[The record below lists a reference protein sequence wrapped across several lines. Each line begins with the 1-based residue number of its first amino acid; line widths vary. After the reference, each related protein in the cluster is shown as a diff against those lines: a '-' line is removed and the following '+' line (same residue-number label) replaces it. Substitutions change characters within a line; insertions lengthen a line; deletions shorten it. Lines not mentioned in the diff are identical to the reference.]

1 MTLTI
6 ILSAITLLL
15 LLVIIA
21 LLFSLKSKSNNSND
35 LRKEISIMLMQTREE
50 LLTNI
55 GAKISENSNTQQTQI
70 ANLTQLNEQ
79 KLENTRKNMEEK
91 LELIR
96 ATVEN
101 RLQLM
106 QKDNADKL
114 EKMRVTVD
122 EKLQGT
128 LEQRLGESFKVVNDR
143 LESVYKGLGEM
154 QSLAQG
160 VGDLKKIFTNVKAR
174 GTWGEIELG
183 NILQEYLTPDQYIC
197 SAKTKPNATEFVEF
211 AIKLPGKTDG
221 QNVLLPVDSKF
232 PVEDYKRL
240 VDAQEAGDVE
250 LITEARKSLENSIKL
265 FAKDIHDKYI
275 ETPYTTDFGIMF
287 LPTESLYCEI
297 VKNTVLIE
305 TLTQKYRVIV
315 SGPNTFVAL
324 LNSLQMGFRTL
335 AIEKRS
341 SEVWKLLGGVK
352 SEFEKFGELLD
363 KTNKKL
369 QEISNTMERA
379 SAKTRTIQRKLK
391 NVEALPIGSE
401 DEFYGTDVLDVVAS
415 EEDSSDDEEYLLSDN
430 IESNNED

>member
-1 MTLTI
+1 MDLTT
-6 ILSAITLLL
+6 ILCGVILLL
-15 LLVIIA
+15 LIVIIA
-21 LLFSLKSKSNNSND
+21 LLLNLKNKNNNSD
-35 LRKEISIMLMQTREE
+35 SLRQELSTMLMHTREE
-50 LLTNI
+50 LLNNI
-55 GAKISENSNTQQTQI
+55 GAKISENGNTQQLQL
-70 ANLTQLNEQ
+70 ANLTNINEQ

-96 ATVEN
+96 RTVED
-101 RLQLM
+101 RLLYM

-240 VDAQEAGDVE
+240 VDAQDAGDIVQ
-250 LITEARKSLENSIKL
+250 INDAKKSLENSIKL

-275 ETPYTTDFGIMF
+275 ETPFTTDFGIMF
-287 LPTESLYCEI
+287 LPTESLYCEV
-297 VKNTVLIE
+297 VKNTVLVE
-305 TLTQKYRVIV
+305 SLAQKFRVIV

-352 SEFEKFGELLD
+352 SEFEKFGDLLD

-391 NVEALPIGSE
+391 NVEALPVSDE
-401 DEFYGTDVLDVVAS
+401 DEFYGKDLMDALP
-415 EEDSSDDEEYLLSDN
+415 SSDDTFEDENYTINSD
-430 IESNNED
+430 EDKD

>member
-1 MTLTI
+1 MDLNI
-6 ILSAITLLL
+6 ILCFAIIAL
-15 LLVIIA
+15 LLVIMA
-21 LLFSLKSKSNNSND
+21 LIISLKKSSNNSD
-35 LRKEISIMLMQTREE
+35 SLRREISTMLMQTREE
-50 LLTNI
+50 LQNNL
-55 GAKISENSNTQQTQI
+55 GSKITENSNTQQLQL
-70 ANLTQLNEQ
+70 ANLTNINEQ
-79 KLENTRKNMEEK
+79 KLENTRKSTEEK

-96 ATVEN
+96 RTVED
-101 RLQLM
+101 RLLYM

-154 QSLAQG
+154 QTLAQG

-183 NILQEYLTPDQYIC
+183 NILEEYLTPDQYIR

-240 VDAQEAGDVE
+240 VDSEEAGDVDV
-250 LITEARKSLENSIKL
+250 INSARKNLENSIKL

-287 LPTESLYCEI
+287 LPTESLYCE
-297 VKNTVLIE
+297 VLKNTALIE
-305 TLTQKYRVIV
+305 TLNQKYRVVV
-315 SGPNTFVAL
+315 SGPSTFVAL

-352 SEFEKFGELLD
+352 SEFEKFGDLLD

-391 NVEALPIGSE
+391 NVEALPVDNE
-401 DEFYGTDVLDVVAS
+401 DEFYGTDLLDALPS
-415 EEDSSDDEEYLLSDN
+415 SDN
-430 IESNNED
+430 IVEDSEYNVNEE

>member
-369 QEISNTMERA
+369 QEIYNS
-379 SAKTRTIQRKLK
+379 RTWKISQMIKKIIQ
-391 NVEALPIGSE
+391 GGYTS
-401 DEFYGTDVLDVVAS
+401 
-415 EEDSSDDEEYLLSDN
+415 
-430 IESNNED
+430 

>member
-1 MTLTI
+1 MDLTT
-6 ILSAITLLL
+6 ILCGVILLL
-15 LLVIIA
+15 LIVIIA
-21 LLFSLKSKSNNSND
+21 LLINLKNKNNNSD
-35 LRKEISIMLMQTREE
+35 SLRQEISTMLMHTREE
-50 LLTNI
+50 LLNNI
-55 GAKISENSNTQQTQI
+55 STKISENGNTQQLQL
-70 ANLTQLNEQ
+70 ANLTNINEQ

-96 ATVEN
+96 RTVED
-101 RLQLM
+101 RLLYM

-114 EKMRVTVD
+114 EKMRITVD

-240 VDAQEAGDVE
+240 VDAQEAGDVAQ
-250 LITEARKSLENSIKL
+250 INEARKSLENSIKL

-275 ETPYTTDFGIMF
+275 ETPFTTDFGIMF
-287 LPTESLYCEI
+287 LPTESLYCEV
-297 VKNTVLIE
+297 VKNTVLVE
-305 TLTQKYRVIV
+305 TLAQKFRVIV

-341 SEVWKLLGGVK
+341 SEVWTLLGGVK
-352 SEFEKFGELLD
+352 SEFEKFGDLLD

-391 NVEALPIGSE
+391 NVEALPVTDE
-401 DEFYGTDVLDVVAS
+401 DEFYGKDLMDALP
-415 EEDSSDDEEYLLSDN
+415 SSDDTFENENYTINSD
-430 IESNNED
+430 EDKD

>member
-1 MTLTI
+1 MDLTV
-6 ILSAITLLL
+6 ILCALILVL
-15 LLVIIA
+15 LLVIMA
-21 LLFSLKSKSNNSND
+21 LLISLKNNSKNTD
-35 LRKEISIMLMQTREE
+35 TLRQEMSSMLAATRQE
-50 LLTNI
+50 LLNTLGAKINENGNTQQLQLANLTNI
-55 GAKISENSNTQQTQI
+55 
-70 ANLTQLNEQ
+70 NEQ

-96 ATVEN
+96 RTVED
-101 RLQLM
+101 RLIYM

-197 SAKTKPNATEFVEF
+197 SAKTRPNATEFVEF

-221 QNVLLPVDSKF
+221 QNVLLPIDSKF

-240 VDAQEAGDVE
+240 VDAEEAGD
-250 LITEARKSLENSIKL
+250 LDAITAARKSLENSIKL

-305 TLTQKYRVIV
+305 TLTQKYRVVV

-352 SEFEKFGELLD
+352 SEFEKFGDLLD

-401 DEFYGTDVLDVVAS
+401 EEFYGADLLDAALPSS
-415 EEDSSDDEEYLLSDN
+415 ENIIEDENYSV
-430 IESNNED
+430 NEDE

>member
-1 MTLTI
+1 MNLTT
-6 ILSAITLLL
+6 ILCVVILLL
-15 LLVIIA
+15 LIVIIA
-21 LLFSLKSKSNNSND
+21 LLINLKNKNNNSD
-35 LRKEISIMLMQTREE
+35 SLRQEISTMLMHTREE
-50 LLTNI
+50 LLNNI
-55 GAKISENSNTQQTQI
+55 STKISENGNTQQLQL
-70 ANLTQLNEQ
+70 ANLTNINEQ

-96 ATVEN
+96 RTVED
-101 RLQLM
+101 RLLYM

-240 VDAQEAGDVE
+240 VDAQEAGDVAQ
-250 LITEARKSLENSIKL
+250 INDARKSLENSIKL

-275 ETPYTTDFGIMF
+275 ETPFTTDFGIMF
-287 LPTESLYCEI
+287 LPTESLY
-297 VKNTVLIE
+297 
-305 TLTQKYRVIV
+305 
-315 SGPNTFVAL
+315 
-324 LNSLQMGFRTL
+324 
-335 AIEKRS
+335 
-341 SEVWKLLGGVK
+341 
-352 SEFEKFGELLD
+352 
-363 KTNKKL
+363 
-369 QEISNTMERA
+369 
-379 SAKTRTIQRKLK
+379 
-391 NVEALPIGSE
+391 
-401 DEFYGTDVLDVVAS
+401 
-415 EEDSSDDEEYLLSDN
+415 
-430 IESNNED
+430 

>member
-1 MTLTI
+1 MDLTI
-6 ILSAITLLL
+6 ILCA
-15 LLVIIA
+15 VIIA
-21 LLFSLKSKSNNSND
+21 LLILVIILLITSKNKSSDNE
-35 LRKEISIMLMQTREE
+35 LRREISTMLMQTREE
-50 LLTNI
+50 IQNNLGT
-55 GAKISENSNTQQTQI
+55 KIVENGNTQQLQL
-70 ANLTQLNEQ
+70 ANLTTINEQ
-79 KLENTRKNMEEK
+79 KLENTRKSTEEK
-91 LELIR
+91 LESIR
-96 ATVEN
+96 RTVED
-101 RLQLM
+101 RLIYM

-128 LEQRLGESFKVVNDR
+128 LEQRLGESFKIVNDR

-154 QSLAQG
+154 QNLAQG

-183 NILQEYLTPDQYIC
+183 NILEEYLTPDQYLK
-197 SAKTKPNATEFVEF
+197 SAKTRPNATEFVEF

-240 VDAQEAGDVE
+240 VDAEEIGD
-250 LITEARKSLENSIKL
+250 LDAITNARKSLENSIKL
-265 FAKDIHDKYI
+265 FAKDIHDKYM

-287 LPTESLYCEI
+287 LPTESLYCEVI
-297 VKNTVLIE
+297 KNTVLIE
-305 TLTQKYRVIV
+305 TLTQKYRVVV

-341 SEVWKLLGGVK
+341 SKVWKLLGGVK
-352 SEFEKFGELLD
+352 SEFEKFGDLLD

-391 NVEALPIGSE
+391 NVEALPIGNE
-401 DEFYGTDVLDVVAS
+401 DEFYGTDLLDEAPLTAIS
-415 EEDSSDDEEYLLSDN
+415 EENYNVSDDE
-430 IESNNED
+430 I

>member
-1 MTLTI
+1 MNLTT
-6 ILSAITLLL
+6 ILCGVILLL
-15 LLVIIA
+15 LIVIIA
-21 LLFSLKSKSNNSND
+21 LLINLKNKNNNSD
-35 LRKEISIMLMQTREE
+35 SLRQEISTMLMHTREE
-50 LLTNI
+50 LLNNI
-55 GAKISENSNTQQTQI
+55 STKISENGNTQQLQL
-70 ANLTQLNEQ
+70 ANLTNINEQ

-96 ATVEN
+96 RTVED
-101 RLQLM
+101 RLLYM

-240 VDAQEAGDVE
+240 VDAQEAGDVAQ
-250 LITEARKSLENSIKL
+250 INDARKSLENSIKL

-275 ETPYTTDFGIMF
+275 ETPFTTDFGIMF
-287 LPTESLYCEI
+287 LPTESLYCEV
-297 VKNTVLIE
+297 VKNTVLVE
-305 TLTQKYRVIV
+305 VLAQKFRVIV

-341 SEVWKLLGGVK
+341 SEVWTLLGGVK
-352 SEFEKFGELLD
+352 SEFEKFGDLLD

-391 NVEALPIGSE
+391 NVEALPVTDE
-401 DEFYGTDVLDVVAS
+401 DEFYGKDLMDALP
-415 EEDSSDDEEYLLSDN
+415 SSDDTFENENYTINSD
-430 IESNNED
+430 EDKD

>member
-1 MTLTI
+1 MEDLKTSLQQQQRDLRQEISQSTQQ
-6 ILSAITLLL
+6 S
-15 LLVIIA
+15 VKSMGDMIA
-21 LLFSLKSKSNNSND
+21 LNQQNFSQNQSEKMAHIEERLKTFSL
-35 LRKEISIMLMQTREE
+35 E
-50 LLTNI
+50 
-55 GAKISENSNTQQTQI
+55 
-70 ANLTQLNEQ
+70 NEQ
-79 KLENTRKNMEEK
+79 KLD
-91 LELIR
+91 LIR
-96 ATVEN
+96 KSVET
-101 RLQLM
+101 RLTYM
-106 QKDNADKL
+106 QEDNNKQL

-183 NILQEYLTPDQYIC
+183 NILQEYLTPDQYLC
-197 SAKTKPNATEFVEF
+197 SAKTRPNATEFVEF

-221 QNVLLPVDSKF
+221 QNVLLPLDSKF

-240 VDAQEAGDVE
+240 VDAEEAGDIDA
-250 LITEARKSLENSIKL
+250 ITAARKSLENSIKL

-305 TLTQKYRVIV
+305 TLTQKYRVVV

-324 LNSLQMGFRTL
+324 LNSLQMGFRTKKKK
-335 AIEKRS
+335 KRS

-352 SEFEKFGELLD
+352 SEFEKFGDLLD

-401 DEFYGTDVLDVVAS
+401 EEFYGADLLEAALPSS
-415 EEDSSDDEEYLLSDN
+415 EN
-430 IESNNED
+430 IF

>member
-415 EEDSSDDEEYLLSDN
+415 EEDNSDDEEYLLSDN
-430 IESNNED
+430 TENNNED

>member
-1 MTLTI
+1 MDLTT
-6 ILSAITLLL
+6 ILCGVILLL
-15 LLVIIA
+15 LIVIIA
-21 LLFSLKSKSNNSND
+21 LLINLKNKNNNSD
-35 LRKEISIMLMQTREE
+35 SLRQEISTMLMHTREE
-50 LLTNI
+50 LLNNI
-55 GAKISENSNTQQTQI
+55 STKISENGNTQQLQL
-70 ANLTQLNEQ
+70 ANLTNINEQ

-96 ATVEN
+96 RTVED
-101 RLQLM
+101 RLLYM

-240 VDAQEAGDVE
+240 VDAQEAGDVTQ
-250 LITEARKSLENSIKL
+250 INEARKSLENSIKL

-275 ETPYTTDFGIMF
+275 ETPFTTDFGIMF
-287 LPTESLYCEI
+287 LPTESLYCEV
-297 VKNTVLIE
+297 VKNTVLVE
-305 TLTQKYRVIV
+305 TLAQKFRVIV

-341 SEVWKLLGGVK
+341 SEVWTLLGGVK
-352 SEFEKFGELLD
+352 SEFEKFGDLLD

-391 NVEALPIGSE
+391 MLK
-401 DEFYGTDVLDVVAS
+401 L
-415 EEDSSDDEEYLLSDN
+415 YL
-430 IESNNED
+430 

>member
-1 MTLTI
+1 MDLTT
-6 ILSAITLLL
+6 ILCGVILLL
-15 LLVIIA
+15 LIVIIA
-21 LLFSLKSKSNNSND
+21 LLLNLKNKNNNSD
-35 LRKEISIMLMQTREE
+35 SLRQEISTMLMHTREE
-50 LLTNI
+50 LLNNI
-55 GAKISENSNTQQTQI
+55 STKISENGNTQQLQL
-70 ANLTQLNEQ
+70 ANLTNINEQ

-91 LELIR
+91 LEFIR
-96 ATVEN
+96 RTVED
-101 RLQLM
+101 RLLYM

-240 VDAQEAGDVE
+240 VDAQDAGDIVQ
-250 LITEARKSLENSIKL
+250 INDAKKSLENSIKL

-275 ETPYTTDFGIMF
+275 ETPFTTDFGIMF
-287 LPTESLYCEI
+287 LPTESLYCEV
-297 VKNTVLIE
+297 VKNTVLVE
-305 TLTQKYRVIV
+305 SLAQKFRVIV

-352 SEFEKFGELLD
+352 SEFEKFGDLLD

-391 NVEALPIGSE
+391 NVEALPVSDE
-401 DEFYGTDVLDVVAS
+401 DEFYGKDLMDALP
-415 EEDSSDDEEYLLSDN
+415 SSDDTFEDENYTINSD
-430 IESNNED
+430 EDKD

>member
-1 MTLTI
+1 MDLTV
-6 ILSAITLLL
+6 ILCALILVL

-21 LLFSLKSKSNNSND
+21 LLISLKNNSKNTD
-35 LRKEISIMLMQTREE
+35 SLRQEIATMLAATRQE
-50 LLTNI
+50 LLNTI
-55 GAKISENSNTQQTQI
+55 GAKINENGNTQQLQL
-70 ANLTQLNEQ
+70 ANLTNINEQ

-96 ATVEN
+96 RTVED
-101 RLQLM
+101 RLIYM

-183 NILQEYLTPDQYIC
+183 NILQEYLTPDQYLC
-197 SAKTKPNATEFVEF
+197 SAKTRPNATEFVEF

-221 QNVLLPVDSKF
+221 QNVLLPIDSKF

-240 VDAQEAGDVE
+240 VDAEEAGDIDA
-250 LITEARKSLENSIKL
+250 ITAARKSLENSIKL

-305 TLTQKYRVIV
+305 TLTQKYRVVV

-352 SEFEKFGELLD
+352 SEFEKFGDLLD

-401 DEFYGTDVLDVVAS
+401 EEFYGADLLEAALPSS
-415 EEDSSDDEEYLLSDN
+415 ENIIEDENYSVNKDE
-430 IESNNED
+430 

>member
-1 MTLTI
+1 MDLTI
-6 ILSAITLLL
+6 ILCAIILAL

-21 LLFSLKSKSNNSND
+21 LLISLKNKSGNNDN
-35 LRKEISIMLMQTREE
+35 LRQEIATMLMQTREE
-50 LLTNI
+50 LLNNI
-55 GAKISENSNTQQTQI
+55 SAKISENGNTQQLQL
-70 ANLTQLNEQ
+70 ANLTNLNEQ

-96 ATVEN
+96 RTVED
-101 RLQLM
+101 RLLYM

-183 NILQEYLTPDQYIC
+183 NILQEYLTQDQYIC

-232 PVEDYKRL
+232 PVEDYQRL
-240 VDAQEAGDVE
+240 VEAQENGD
-250 LITEARKSLENSIKL
+250 IDAINSARKSLENSIKL

-297 VKNTVLIE
+297 VKNTVLVE

-391 NVEALPIGSE
+391 NVEALPIGSDE
-401 DEFYGTDVLDVVAS
+401 EFYGNELI
-415 EEDSSDDEEYLLSDN
+415 EETLPSSDDIIDDENYSVSDEE
-430 IESNNED
+430 

>member
-1 MTLTI
+1 MDLNI
-6 ILSAITLLL
+6 ILCFAIIAL
-15 LLVIIA
+15 LLVIIV
-21 LLFSLKSKSNNSND
+21 LIISLKKSSNNSD
-35 LRKEISIMLMQTREE
+35 SLRREISTMLMQTREE
-50 LLTNI
+50 LQNNL
-55 GAKISENSNTQQTQI
+55 GSKITENSNTQQLQL
-70 ANLTQLNEQ
+70 ANLTNINEQ
-79 KLENTRKNMEEK
+79 KLENTRKSTEEK

-96 ATVEN
+96 RTVED
-101 RLQLM
+101 RLLYM

-154 QSLAQG
+154 QTLAQG

-183 NILQEYLTPDQYIC
+183 NILEEYLTPDQYIR

-240 VDAQEAGDVE
+240 VDSEEAGDVDA
-250 LITEARKSLENSIKL
+250 INSARKNLENSIKL

-275 ETPYTTDFGIMF
+275 EIPYTTDFGIMF
-287 LPTESLYCEI
+287 LPTESLYCE
-297 VKNTVLIE
+297 VLKNTALIE
-305 TLTQKYRVIV
+305 TLNQKYRVVV
-315 SGPNTFVAL
+315 SGPSTFVAL

-352 SEFEKFGELLD
+352 SEFEKFGDLLD

-391 NVEALPIGSE
+391 NVEALPVDNE
-401 DEFYGTDVLDVVAS
+401 DEFYGTDLLDALPS
-415 EEDSSDDEEYLLSDN
+415 SDN
-430 IESNNED
+430 IVEDSEYNINEE

>member
-352 SEFEKFGELLD
+352 SEFEKFGDLLD

-415 EEDSSDDEEYLLSDN
+415 EEDNSDDEEYLLSDN
-430 IESNNED
+430 TENNNED

>member
-1 MTLTI
+1 MDLTI
-6 ILSAITLLL
+6 ILCI
-15 LLVIIA
+15 VIIA
-21 LLFSLKSKSNNSND
+21 LLVVNLLVLFTLKNKKNDNDD
-35 LRKEISIMLMQTREE
+35 LRREISTMLMQTREE
-50 LLTNI
+50 IQNNI
-55 GAKISENSNTQQTQI
+55 GTRINEYGTNQQMQL
-70 ANLTQLNEQ
+70 ANLTTINEQ
-79 KLENTRKNMEEK
+79 KLENTRKSTEEK

-96 ATVEN
+96 RTVED
-101 RLQLM
+101 RLLYM

-128 LEQRLGESFKVVNDR
+128 LEQRLGESFKIVNDR

-154 QSLAQG
+154 QNLAQG

-183 NILQEYLTPDQYIC
+183 NILSEYLTPDQYLQ

-221 QNVLLPVDSKF
+221 QNVLLPIDSKF

-240 VDAQEAGDVE
+240 VDAEEAGDLE
-250 LITEARKSLENSIKL
+250 TITQARKSLENSIKL

-287 LPTESLYCEI
+287 LPTESLYCEV

-305 TLTQKYRVIV
+305 TLTQKYRVVV
-315 SGPNTFVAL
+315 SGPTTFIAL

-352 SEFEKFGELLD
+352 SEFEKFGDLLE

-369 QEISNTMERA
+369 QEISNTMIKA
-379 SAKTRTIQRKLK
+379 TQKTRTIQKKLK
-391 NVEALPIGSE
+391 NVESLPIESDE
-401 DEFYGTDVLDVVAS
+401 EFYGTDMLTDGIPTDVFEDEDYNVSDS
-415 EEDSSDDEEYLLSDN
+415 EED
-430 IESNNED
+430 

>member
-1 MTLTI
+1 MDLTT
-6 ILSAITLLL
+6 ILCGVILLL
-15 LLVIIA
+15 LIVIIA
-21 LLFSLKSKSNNSND
+21 LLLNLKNKNNNSD
-35 LRKEISIMLMQTREE
+35 SLRQELSTMLMHTREE
-50 LLTNI
+50 LLNNI
-55 GAKISENSNTQQTQI
+55 GAKISENGNTQQLQL
-70 ANLTQLNEQ
+70 ANLANINEQ

-96 ATVEN
+96 RTVED
-101 RLQLM
+101 RLLYM

-240 VDAQEAGDVE
+240 VDAQDAGDIVQ
-250 LITEARKSLENSIKL
+250 INDAKKSLENSIKL

-275 ETPYTTDFGIMF
+275 ETPFTTDFGIMF
-287 LPTESLYCEI
+287 LPTESLYCEV
-297 VKNTVLIE
+297 VKNTVLVE
-305 TLTQKYRVIV
+305 SLAQKFRVIV

-352 SEFEKFGELLD
+352 SEFEKFGDLLD

-391 NVEALPIGSE
+391 NVEALPVSDE
-401 DEFYGTDVLDVVAS
+401 DEFYGKDLMDALP
-415 EEDSSDDEEYLLSDN
+415 SSDDTFEDENYTINSD
-430 IESNNED
+430 EDKD

>member
-1 MTLTI
+1 MDLTI
-6 ILSAITLLL
+6 ILCA
-15 LLVIIA
+15 VIIA
-21 LLFSLKSKSNNSND
+21 LLILVIILLITSKNKSSDNE
-35 LRKEISIMLMQTREE
+35 LRREISTMLMQTREE
-50 LLTNI
+50 IQNNLGT
-55 GAKISENSNTQQTQI
+55 KIVENGNTQQLQL
-70 ANLTQLNEQ
+70 ANLTTINEQ
-79 KLENTRKNMEEK
+79 KLENTRKSTEEK
-91 LELIR
+91 LESIR
-96 ATVEN
+96 RTVED
-101 RLQLM
+101 RLIYM

-128 LEQRLGESFKVVNDR
+128 LEQRLGESFKIVNDR

-154 QSLAQG
+154 QNLAQG

-183 NILQEYLTPDQYIC
+183 NILEEYLTPDQYLK
-197 SAKTKPNATEFVEF
+197 SAKTRPNATEFVEF

-240 VDAQEAGDVE
+240 VDAEEIGD
-250 LITEARKSLENSIKL
+250 LDAITNARKSLENSIKL

-287 LPTESLYCEI
+287 LPTESLYCEVI
-297 VKNTVLIE
+297 KNTVLIE
-305 TLTQKYRVIV
+305 TLTQKYRVVV

-352 SEFEKFGELLD
+352 SEFEKFGDLLD

-391 NVEALPIGSE
+391 NVEALPIGNE
-401 DEFYGTDVLDVVAS
+401 DEFYGTDLLDEAPLTAIS
-415 EEDSSDDEEYLLSDN
+415 EENYNVSDDE
-430 IESNNED
+430 I